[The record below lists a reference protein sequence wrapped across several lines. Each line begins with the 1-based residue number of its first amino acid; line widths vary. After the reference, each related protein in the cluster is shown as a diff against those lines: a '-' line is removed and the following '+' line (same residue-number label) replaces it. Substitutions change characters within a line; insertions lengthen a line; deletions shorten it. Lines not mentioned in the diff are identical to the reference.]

1 MQKKY
6 IFHYDAGHA
15 WLEVPIKDLYRAGV
29 ADRIS
34 GDSYRLYTNA
44 YLEEDTD
51 ANVFLSAAMEKGWEI
66 SVEEVSDGD
75 ESPIR
80 KYTRYQA

>member
-15 WLEVPIKDLYRAGV
+15 WLEVPIKDLYHAGV
-29 ADRIS
+29 EDQIS
-34 GDSYRLYTNA
+34 GNSFRLYINA
-44 YLEEDTD
+44 YLEQDCD
-51 ANVFLSAAMEKGWEI
+51 ANVFLGAAKSKGWKI
-66 SVEEVSDGD
+66 DIEEVDDGD

-80 KYTRYQA
+80 KYTRYQG